1 MGFWDTWNIRK
12 KLTYSILLLTFVLA
26 LGSVLVSSWKLS
38 SSSTN
43 ALQAKGTSLASL
55 MAENVTAFVQ
65 FEDMGSVD
73 KALDSLVAGEVAN
86 EKGEKRPKGDK
97 DVSLAAVL
105 VLEQGG
111 AIKVLSQKRDEKHA
125 SLDAAAFTPLA
136 KIADGLKKKG
146 DTAHFKYQD
155 LRGVAS
161 YVEDPSKRAFV
172 VLGVNEERVGA
183 EISRGITTMGLL
195 GLVMLGL
202 GLAGAQFLARAIVSP
217 LEVIKNSMRDISEG
231 EGDLTARLEVHGTDE
246 IAQVSMHFNKFVE
259 NIQGIVQQVMAIS
272 SSIASGS
279 LQMSAGM
286 SEMNTTGET
295 IARAAETQKSS
306 VDGATDNVGTIADSS
321 KVINSNVT
329 DALKV
334 FDQAQSAAT
343 EGGSAVGAAI
353 SGMQAI
359 HQNSKQI
366 GSILTVITEIANQTN
381 LLSLNAAI
389 EAAKAGEHGKGF
401 AVVAEEV
408 RKLAERSA
416 GAAKEITQLIHTS
429 DKSIVDGTHMVNTAG
444 TALKSI
450 QEAIAASAKRMRDIG
465 TQSQTQSHDSG
476 RVVEAMNNLSAIA
489 EQNAAAMEEMAATI
503 RETTRTVDDLSH
515 LAEQLN
521 QLVSRFKI

>member
-1 MGFWDTWNIRK
+1 MAPCSSIDFFYFALTLFADVIKLCLPDPALATPYNINFFNQRRIK
-12 KLTYSILLLTFVLA
+12 RENLLN
-26 LGSVLVSSWKLS
+26 S
-38 SSSTN
+38 
-43 ALQAKGTSLASL
+43 
-55 MAENVTAFVQ
+55 
-65 FEDMGSVD
+65 
-73 KALDSLVAGEVAN
+73 
-86 EKGEKRPKGDK
+86 DK
-97 DVSLAAVL
+97 DVSMAAVL
-105 VLEQGG
+105 VVEANGT
-111 AIKVLSQKRDEKHA
+111 AKAMAQKRDAKFEKLEA
-125 SLDAAAFTPLA
+125 DVFTAPAL
-136 KIADGLKKKG
+136 KNLEGVKKKG
-146 DTAHFKYQD
+146 DKLNF
-155 LRGVAS
+155 AS
-161 YVEDPSKRAFV
+161 QGLDGCAAYIEDPLKKAYVILGLNRDRVGKETNKAMGVMVS
-172 VLGVNEERVGA
+172 LGVVMIA
-183 EISRGITTMGLL
+183 L
-195 GLVMLGL
+195 GFFGSLF
-202 GLAGAQFLARAIVSP
+202 LAGAIATP
-217 LEVIKNSMRDISEG
+217 LDTISSRMRDISEG
-231 EGDLTARLEVHGTDE
+231 EGDLTARLDVHGNDE
-246 IAQVSMHFNKFVE
+246 IAQVSIHFNRFVE

-306 VDGATDNVGTIADSS
+306 VDGATDNVGTIAESS
-321 KVINSNVT
+321 KQVFSNVT
-329 DALKV
+329 NALKE
-334 FDQAQSAAT
+334 FDQSQVAAT
-343 EGGSAVGAAI
+343 EGGTAVGAAI

-359 HQNSKQI
+359 NQNSKQI

-416 GAAKEITQLIHTS
+416 GAAKEITLLIHTS
-429 DKSIVDGTHMVNTAG
+429 DKSIVDGTRMVNTAG

-450 QEAIAASAKRMRDIG
+450 QEAIAASAERMREIG
-465 TQSQTQSHDSG
+465 SKSQTQSQDSA
-476 RVVEAMNNLSAIA
+476 RVVDAMSNLSSIA